1 MSPETDGIYY
11 AKAEEEE
18 AGNGGGG
25 GGGGGGGVSEACQ
38 AKSVAA
44 EAAQKVPFSPLKAL
58 FSS

>member
-1 MSPETDGIYY
+1 MEE
-11 AKAEEEE
+11 AEEE
-18 AGNGGGG
+18 
-25 GGGGGGGVSEACQ
+25 GGGVSEACQ